1 MKAVCSWVDYSSTCV
16 IFMNK
21 IVRGEFYHFS
31 NFKMLRETEF
41 KSHVHSHAAVEM
53 STGCNHSDEF
63 SERLTFAITTAFL
76 LSPQISAV
84 KSSQLLSVEK

>member
-31 NFKMLRETEF
+31 NFKMLREID
-41 KSHVHSHAAVEM
+41 HVHSHAAVEM

-63 SERLTFAITTAFL
+63 SERLTFAITIVFP

-84 KSSQLLSVEK
+84 KSSQLLSVGK